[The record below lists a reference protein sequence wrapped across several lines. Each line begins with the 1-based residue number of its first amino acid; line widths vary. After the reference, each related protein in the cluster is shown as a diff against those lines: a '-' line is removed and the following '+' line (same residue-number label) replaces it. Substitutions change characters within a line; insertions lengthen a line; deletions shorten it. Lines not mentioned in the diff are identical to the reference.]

1 MTEETKELLKLFGV
15 ICTPIVTFFVGKSG
29 IVKRYFDNR
38 LSKVERQQKREESE
52 VGKTKLE
59 NEQLHRLVD
68 DLTQKV
74 SHLEKELATTNLKL
88 KLLLAYFE
96 KTQPDADSFIENL
109 KRTSEQ

>member
-29 IVKRYFDNR
+29 IVKRYFENR
-38 LSKVERQQKREESE
+38 LSKVERQQKREESGVE
-52 VGKTKLE
+52 KTKLE

-74 SHLEKELATTNLKL
+74 FNLQKEVATTNIRFN
-88 KLLLAYFE
+88 LLLAYFE
-96 KTQPDADSFIENL
+96 KTHPDADSFIENL
-109 KRTSEQ
+109 KKTYQQ